1 MNSDKI
7 ISDSLDIA
15 EFDSTIIDCTPV
27 KENDDFEF
35 ARRNMRSIIEKG
47 ADALDKMIDVADMS
61 QHPRSYEVVAT
72 LIKSLADTNKD
83 LLELAEKKNRI
94 EKGKDVDS
102 NKTINNNLYIST
114 SELLKLVKNK

>member
-15 EFDSTIIDCTPV
+15 EFDSTTIDCTPV
-27 KENDDFEF
+27 KENDDFDF

-47 ADALDKMIDVADMS
+47 VDALDKMIDVADMS

-72 LIKSLADTNKD
+72 LMKSLADTNKD
-83 LLELAEKKNRI
+83 LLELSEKKNRI
-94 EKGKDVDS
+94 EKGKDADS